1 MGPLSSVQWYMT
13 ECTLTSNLL
22 ETWQMIWD
30 VPFKLGN
37 CIKICLSLR
46 WKCLPTILY
55 PSCLWVIHSYWPDCK
70 TETFLL
76 IKLSSDQEVWRHS
89 RLFKVLI
96 SMSHLEMEVLS
107 TCQFKN
113 FWTNLISYR
122 LIKMFTSQSLRKAW
136 QK

>member
-37 CIKICLSLR
+37 CMKICLSLK

-96 SMSHLEMEVLS
+96 SMSHLKMEVLS